1 MGVGERN
8 RLGGAAVKGGNMEEQ
23 RESQGFC
30 ASCGTA
36 HTDTRFCRKCGAPL
50 VVKAEAGP
58 TEPPVS
64 AAAPSVPVP
73 PAPAAPVTSAQHFS
87 TVGPPARDIA
97 ASAKK
102 QAKTSNLLAIP
113 GFVLFIAGLVFLGI
127 AFTSQNSKS
136 GNLGWGLVGILCLL
150 VGSGLLIAALVFSIL
165 HWRDRARAH
174 SRSAVVAA
182 PQESAFNAQAST
194 MTSTAPTDVDSS
206 PHTD

>member
-1 MGVGERN
+1 M
-8 RLGGAAVKGGNMEEQ
+8 
-23 RESQGFC
+23 
-30 ASCGTA
+30 
-36 HTDTRFCRKCGAPL
+36 

-58 TEPPVS
+58 IEPPVS
-64 AAAPSVPVP
+64 EAAPSAPIP
-73 PAPAAPVTSAQHFS
+73 PAPVTPAISAQHFS
-87 TVGPPARDIA
+87 PAGPPASDIA

-136 GNLGWGLVGILCLL
+136 GNLSWGLVGILCLL

-174 SRSAVVAA
+174 RQSAVVAA
-182 PQESAFNAQAST
+182 PQVSAFNAQAT
-194 MTSTAPTDVDSS
+194 TITSTAPIDEDSS
-206 PHTD
+206 PRSD